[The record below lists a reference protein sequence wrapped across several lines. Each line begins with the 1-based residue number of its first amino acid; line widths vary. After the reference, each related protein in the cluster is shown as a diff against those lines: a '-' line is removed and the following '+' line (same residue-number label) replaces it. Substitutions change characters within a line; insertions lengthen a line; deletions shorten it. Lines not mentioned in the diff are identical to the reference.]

1 MVHSVTFENN
11 PQCFQEKRLFELLV
25 WKGILWIKLLKE
37 DFGDSFD
44 LNIDVYLIIASYTID
59 E

>member
-44 LNIDVYLIIASYTID
+44 LNIDV
-59 E
+59 